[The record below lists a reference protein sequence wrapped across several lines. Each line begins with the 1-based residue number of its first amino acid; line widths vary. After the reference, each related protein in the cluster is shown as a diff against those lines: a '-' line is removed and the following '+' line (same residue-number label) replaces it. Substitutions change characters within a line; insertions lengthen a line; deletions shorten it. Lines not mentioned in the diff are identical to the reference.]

1 MQSWLSGR
9 RRTTGNRVRAETLP
23 GFESLTLRIPLRQ
36 LSGSEVFIL
45 FLFGGDMDL
54 FDIIGPVMIGPSS
67 SHTAGAA
74 RIGLMARIILGDEV
88 VHAEVGFHG
97 SFAKTF
103 HGHGTDR
110 AIASGLM
117 GFAVDDPRM
126 RDALNIAEQAGMKI
140 HFYPVAIRGAHPNT
154 VRLSLVGAGG
164 KTLEM
169 EAASVGGGNIRIR
182 KLDGLPVDFTGTEN
196 TMIVQHHDEPGV
208 IALVTGALASDRIN
222 IATMQ
227 VYRHKLGG
235 TAVMILELDGVP
247 EEATIEQI
255 RSEPGVKSVHF
266 LHRRMG

>member
-45 FLFGGDMDL
+45 LLFGGDMDL

-74 RIGLMARIILGDEV
+74 RIGLVARMILGEDV

-97 SFAKTF
+97 SFEKTYQ
-103 HGHGTDR
+103 GHGTDR

-117 GFAVDDPRM
+117 WFAVDDPRM
-126 RDALNIAEQAGMKI
+126 RDALHLAAEAGMEI
-140 HFYPVAIRGAHPNT
+140 HFHPVSIRGAHPNT
-154 VRLSLVGAGG
+154 VRLELTGASGR
-164 KTLEM
+164 KLEM
-169 EAASVGGGNIRIR
+169 EAASIGGGNIRIR
-182 KLDGLPVDFTGTEN
+182 SLDGLPVDFTGTEN
-196 TMIVQHHDEPGV
+196 TMIIQHHDEPGV
-208 IALVTGALASDRIN
+208 IAQVTGVLAENGIN

-227 VYRHKLGG
+227 VYRHRQGG

-247 EEATIEQI
+247 GGKTLQQI
-255 RSEPGVKSVHF
+255 RTEPGVKSVQF
-266 LHRRMG
+266 LHRRIG

>member
-1 MQSWLSGR
+1 
-9 RRTTGNRVRAETLP
+9 
-23 GFESLTLRIPLRQ
+23 
-36 LSGSEVFIL
+36 
-45 FLFGGDMDL
+45 MDL

-74 RIGLMARIILGDEV
+74 RIGLVARMILGEEV
-88 VHAEVGFHG
+88 VRAEVGFHG
-97 SFAKTF
+97 SFSKTY
-103 HGHGTDR
+103 HGHGTDQ

-126 RDALNIAEQAGMKI
+126 RDALALAEKAGMAI
-140 HFYPVAIRGAHPNT
+140 HFYTLSIRGAHPNT
-154 VRLSLVGAGG
+154 VRMELEGAGG
-164 KTLEM
+164 RTLEM
-169 EAASVGGGNIRIR
+169 VAASIGGGNIRIR
-182 KLDGLPVDFTGTEN
+182 SLDGLPVDFTGTEN

-208 IALVTGALASDRIN
+208 IAQVTGVLAANQIN

-247 EEATIEQI
+247 GDKTIHQI

-266 LHRRMG
+266 LHRRNG